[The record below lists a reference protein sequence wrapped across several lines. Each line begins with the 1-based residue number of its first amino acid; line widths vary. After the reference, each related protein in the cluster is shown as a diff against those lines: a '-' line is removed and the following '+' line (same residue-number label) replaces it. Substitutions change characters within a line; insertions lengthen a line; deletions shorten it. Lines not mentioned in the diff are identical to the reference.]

1 MKAILKKPKLSE
13 AFKVMQPLPALAGI
27 PPVDVHR
34 AAAPQ
39 FDATWDVAEASQNP
53 ACAAALDAAENG
65 ARKEGRRLSAMTTLA
80 GVVQSRETV
89 AGLRSNGDVSQWRE
103 SD

>member
-1 MKAILKKPKLSE
+1 MKAILRKPKLSE
-13 AFKVMQPLPALAGI
+13 AFKVMQPLPVLTGI

-39 FDATWDVAEASQNP
+39 SGVTWGAAEASQNP
-53 ACAAALDAAENG
+53 THAAALD
-65 ARKEGRRLSAMTTLA
+65 LSQC
-80 GVVQSRETV
+80 G
-89 AGLRSNGDVSQWRE
+89 E